1 MGNFSYKYDKWKSS
15 LVLYYIYCICLS
27 VCLVKLLDYIPLK
40 MSQYTLT
47 EISLLNGSTLN
58 ISATCAVRANTFL
71 NNVPPIRYLPVNP
84 YPQSTKMQLDM
95 RWKCEIFKYA
105 GSGSSQQTNSLSK
118 KQQFASLVNNTG
130 TRTIVTVDISS
141 GRQQINAGSRG
152 TQYTCTQDRTLPTLT
167 TACNVPGPVQ
177 ILTYDPSVNLYN
189 YSSQINTRIFSSG
202 SNEDDLLG
210 MNSTS

>member
-1 MGNFSYKYDKWKSS
+1 MVGTRYKNGNPLLSYIISIVF
-15 LVLYYIYCICLS
+15 VLLNYWIYT
-27 VCLVKLLDYIPLK
+27 PLK
-40 MSQYTLT
+40 MSQYTFT
-47 EISLLNGSTLN
+47 ELSLLNGTTFD
-58 ISATCAVRANTFL
+58 ISYACAQRANTFL
-71 NNVPPIRYLPVNP
+71 HNVPPIRYLPINP

-95 RWKCEIFKYA
+95 RRKCEIFKYA

-141 GRQQINAGSRG
+141 GRQQINAGPRG

-167 TACNVPGPVQ
+167 TACDVPGPVQ

-189 YSSQINTRIFSSG
+189 YSYQINTRVFPDG